1 VGNGRIR
8 RKLNQL
14 FRNVR
19 LVVLFAPITCCSENV
34 RRGEKPFLNYSKMR
48 PALHHTQGHGRLNS
62 ISQSSVLLT
71 FKCYSFSRLSL
82 CFYFPRCPFS
92 TCRGFFPLAL
102 EIRNGSITIP
112 NMCVV
117 VVAPPGCPEV
127 FLSEGGIRS
136 VKMRGRPR
144 PFWSLEF
151 PIYYATYF
159 PPETFQNE
167 RISQNWSS
175 RGPH

>member
-19 LVVLFAPITCCSENV
+19 LVVLFAPITCSSENV
-34 RRGEKPFLNYSKMR
+34 GRGEKPFLNYSKMR

-82 CFYFPRCPFS
+82 CFYFPRCLFS

-127 FLSEGGIRS
+127 FFVGGGDPKREDARKAKAFLVIGIPNLLRD
-136 VKMRGRPR
+136 
-144 PFWSLEF
+144 LF
-151 PIYYATYF
+151 PSRDV
-159 PPETFQNE
+159 PE
-167 RISQNWSS
+167 
-175 RGPH
+175 